1 MSYGGYEARVGT
13 PKLLELLDQLDLKAT
28 FFVTGWSV
36 DAHPAMAEAI
46 LKAGHEIGHHGYHH
60 LLPDPGDPWIE
71 EELERGFEALKRR
84 LGVKPTGYRA
94 PYGEFTEELR
104 VALVRHGIV
113 YTSSFRDDVRPYRH
127 RLADGKPGTIEL
139 PVTASYDDWMH
150 GLSARFSPRPIFPKE
165 HVLSI
170 WKDELDEVRD
180 WGAMVTTVLHPQC
193 SGRPMRLRL
202 LREFLTYAKSCP
214 DLWITTGEAIAANF
228 RTSRSSR
235 PLRAAPI
242 RYPGVLDARF
252 PSFTVEGRRRRAGV
266 VAAGNPAGAV
276 ADHAALYS
284 GDRPDFHRS
293 DLFNGAGFPKPW
305 IHGLRYALRHEFGAR
320 GLASDGVRACRFQR
334 RAPVGPD
341 AARRPA
347 MA

>member
-1 MSYGGYEARVGT
+1 MQDSKALASIPVIPANTAPPAPEYPWPKPYTSAMFLSFEVDAESAWTSKDATHAQRLITMSYGGYEARVGT

-60 LLPDPGDPWIE
+60 LLPDPGDP
-71 EELERGFEALKRR
+71 
-84 LGVKPTGYRA
+84 
-94 PYGEFTEELR
+94 
-104 VALVRHGIV
+104 
-113 YTSSFRDDVRPYRH
+113 
-127 RLADGKPGTIEL
+127 
-139 PVTASYDDWMH
+139 WMH

-228 RTSRSSR
+228 
-235 PLRAAPI
+235 I
-242 RYPGVLDARF
+242 
-252 PSFTVEGRRRRAGV
+252 
-266 VAAGNPAGAV
+266 
-276 ADHAALYS
+276 
-284 GDRPDFHRS
+284 
-293 DLFNGAGFPKPW
+293 
-305 IHGLRYALRHEFGAR
+305 RHE
-320 GLASDGVRACRFQR
+320 
-334 RAPVGPD
+334 
-341 AARRPA
+341 AATL
-347 MA
+347 

>member
-1 MSYGGYEARVGT
+1 MLDSKALQSIPLVPANTADPAPEYPWPKPYTSAMFLSFDVDAESAWTSKDAVHAQRLITMSYGGYEARVGT

-36 DAHPAMAEAI
+36 DAHPAMAESI
-46 LKAGHEIGHHGYHH
+46 LEAGHEIGHHGYHH

-84 LGVKPTGYRA
+84 LGVRPTGYRA

-104 VALVRHGIV
+104 IALVRHGIV

-170 WKDELDEVRD
+170 WKDE
-180 WGAMVTTVLHPQC
+180 
-193 SGRPMRLRL
+193 
-202 LREFLTYAKSCP
+202 
-214 DLWITTGEAIAANF
+214 
-228 RTSRSSR
+228 
-235 PLRAAPI
+235 RAD
-242 RYPGVLDARF
+242 PGCLNRV
-252 PSFTVEGRRRRAGV
+252 S
-266 VAAGNPAGAV
+266 
-276 ADHAALYS
+276 
-284 GDRPDFHRS
+284 
-293 DLFNGAGFPKPW
+293 
-305 IHGLRYALRHEFGAR
+305 
-320 GLASDGVRACRFQR
+320 ASIGGACR
-334 RAPVGPD
+334 G
-341 AARRPA
+341 
-347 MA
+347 